1 MYRRFLFSVLAVFAM
16 ASTGQAKVKLHHLI
30 GDNMILQQQTDA
42 RLWGW
47 AKAGKTV
54 KVTTSWNNQTAS
66 AKADKDGHWLVKVA
80 TPNTVLWVR
89 PQVFQG
95 INTEVT
101 VPPSS
106 QLRLSRRGS

>member
-1 MYRRFLFSVLAVFAM
+1 MKKILALM
-16 ASTGQAKVKLHHLI
+16 ALLTLTISAQAKVRLPHMI
-30 GDNMILQQQTDA
+30 CDNMVLQQQTDA

-54 KVTTSWNNQTAS
+54 KVTTSWNNQTTS
-66 AKADKDGHWLVKVA
+66 AKADKDGRWLVKVA